1 MQKIMKVIGDPSK
14 MYKNNPVCF
23 DETMV
28 GAAGVTISPDSFI
41 SDRSWIA
48 PSDQSFVRYSVVGD
62 NIFYLDGNLIMDKGS
77 EFKGSLFSRGREDS
91 DLRLYDSEINA
102 NVALDDRSYVSLS
115 HSRVEGNLVV
125 YGSGQLHC
133 LRVNIFGNVII
144 DLPEKY
150 AINLVDVEIH
160 GDLILNSESFLYM
173 AGCLLHGYNTIVKK
187 GGGDLRMENCHYNNS
202 GYNEYHITKDTKWT
216 EKVTESKHI

>member
-1 MQKIMKVIGDPSK
+1 MKVIGDPSK

-48 PSDQSFVRYSVVGD
+48 PSDQSFVKYSVVGD